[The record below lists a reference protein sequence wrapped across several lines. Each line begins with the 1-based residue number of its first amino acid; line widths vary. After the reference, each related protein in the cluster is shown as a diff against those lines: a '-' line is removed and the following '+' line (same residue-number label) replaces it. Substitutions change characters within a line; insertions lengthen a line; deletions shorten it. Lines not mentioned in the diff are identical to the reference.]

1 MGGCP
6 ERHKPEIVILL
17 LPFSDPGFYR
27 VRSLALPAWEVPM
40 DETLTLVIVFVVATA
55 VVFYVTGRMWQR
67 RHTYL
72 EEFWHSGGW

>member
-1 MGGCP
+1 
-6 ERHKPEIVILL
+6 
-17 LPFSDPGFYR
+17 
-27 VRSLALPAWEVPM
+27 M